1 MIMIQPKGT
10 FLSTYI
16 YPRTSDKQVNVNT
29 DRIVIARRLII
40 RLQLL
45 DCVVDPCYLAVLRR
59 SSLSCRFRHRLVGI
73 TTSTTLFA
81 RHNPWPALSTRPKTK
96 FGLWCPKCQMAWS
109 TAILQHRSFYMNG
122 WSQAARFP
130 AISLPVSSTCMKHL
144 HVRLI
149 YSTGTHVLLSFLHRR
164 SRS

>member
-45 DCVVDPCYLAVLRR
+45 VCVVDPCYLAVLRPPFSR
-59 SSLSCRFRHRLVGI
+59 VTIPGLHSRLV
-73 TTSTTLFA
+73 
-81 RHNPWPALSTRPKTK
+81 
-96 FGLWCPKCQMAWS
+96 Q
-109 TAILQHRSFYMNG
+109 
-122 WSQAARFP
+122 
-130 AISLPVSSTCMKHL
+130 
-144 HVRLI
+144 
-149 YSTGTHVLLSFLHRR
+149 RR
-164 SRS
+164 SLAYGAQSVKWHGPRQFFSTDPST